1 MIEKHLDIPT
11 QDGAM
16 NSFVVYPE
24 EGGPYPVVLFYM
36 DAPGYREELRDMARR
51 IASVGYYVVLPNL
64 YYRTTRDF
72 YLKERTEA
80 AMAVMFEHMNSIT
93 NGMVTEDTGAMLR
106 FLDAQP
112 EAKAKQV
119 SAAGYCM
126 SGPFVFAAAA
136 EFPERFKSIA
146 AIHPARMVTEHADSP
161 HLIGSKLKCE
171 TYIACAEIDI
181 WAPPATIKVL
191 EDALS
196 AAKTPYRV
204 EWYGACE
211 HGFVFPKRPIYNQA
225 AAERHW
231 ERLFAMWK
239 RTLGSCT

>member
-11 QDGAM
+11 AHGAM

-24 EGGPYPVVLFYM
+24 EGGPHPVILFYM

-51 IASVGYYVVLPNL
+51 IAAVGYYVVLPNL
-64 YYRTTRDF
+64 YYRTSRDF

-93 NGMVTEDTGAMLR
+93 NALVTSDTEAMLR
-106 FLDAQP
+106 FLDAQL
-112 EAKAKQV
+112 EANAQMV
-119 SAAGYCM
+119 SAVGYCM

-136 EFPERFKSIA
+136 EYPERFKSIA
-146 AIHPARMVTEHADSP
+146 AIHPAHMVTKHADSP

-191 EDALS
+191 EDALT
-196 AAKTPYRV
+196 AAQTPYRL

-211 HGFVFPKRPIYNQA
+211 HGFVFPKRPAYNQA

-231 ERLFAMWK
+231 ERLFELWR
-239 RTLGSCT
+239 RTVG

>member
-11 QDGAM
+11 ADGAM

-24 EGGPYPVVLFYM
+24 EGGPHPVILFYM

-51 IASVGYYVVLPNL
+51 IAAVGYYVVLPNL
-64 YYRTTRDF
+64 YYRTSRDY

-80 AMAVMFEHMNSIT
+80 AMAVMYEHMNSIT
-93 NGMVTEDTGAMLR
+93 NALVTSDTGAMLR
-106 FLDAQP
+106 FLDTQP
-112 EAKAKQV
+112 EANAQKV
-119 SAAGYCM
+119 SAVGYCM

-136 EFPERFKSIA
+136 QYPERFKSIA
-146 AIHPARMVTEHADSP
+146 AIHPARMVTEQADSP

-181 WAPPATIKVL
+181 WAPPATIKIL
-191 EDALS
+191 EDALTT
-196 AAKTPYRV
+196 AGTPYRL
-204 EWYGACE
+204 EWYSDCE

-231 ERLFAMWK
+231 ERLFELWR
-239 RTLGSCT
+239 RTVG